1 MEGTESTLS
10 QAEWDWDVVVV
21 GLGPVGTTLCG
32 LLARQGLKVLGI
44 DRENSVYGLPRAG
57 HMDHSILRTLSE
69 IGVLDAALAEMIPNH
84 GLELRSGEGKV
95 LARIPVATRT
105 PSGLP
110 SSMHFHQPTFDRIL
124 REGVDRMPNVT
135 LRNSVRLVDF
145 KEVADGVAIKLE
157 APEGEVKVRSRFIVG
172 CDGASSGVRTKAG
185 LGMRDYGFEESWM
198 VVDLI
203 LRNVPPTL
211 ARDTVFGADPRR
223 PYAMIEL
230 PGMRY
235 RFEFMLLP
243 HEDATVVVSEDI
255 AYGLIAPW
263 VQRGDIQAIERTIVY
278 TFRGMQAEHWCRG
291 NVAIAGDAAHLTPPF
306 LGQGLCSGVRD
317 AANLAWKIG
326 AALRGD
332 LPRSILESY
341 QAERGPHVDNVIRT
355 SITLGKNLCILD
367 PKAAAER
374 DDALLNGGE
383 PEEARIRFKLGE
395 LEPGAWVMKN
405 GGMYVMNDTTPQGSL
420 DEILGSGFGVI
431 ARSEAAL
438 DGHEDLIARLKAKFL
453 TLDKIALPMVEKFM
467 TQKGMNVLVVR
478 PDKYV
483 LGGGTSMAEV
493 AAHLAQNLQAD
504 DLERPVA

>member
-1 MEGTESTLS
+1 MPEARAALS
-10 QAEWDWDVVVV
+10 QEGWDVVVV

-32 LLARQGLKVLGI
+32 LLSRQGLKVLGV
-44 DRENSVYGLPRAG
+44 DREKSIYGLPRAG

-69 IGVLDAALAEMIPNH
+69 IGVLDEALAEMIPNN
-84 GLELRSGEGKV
+84 GLELRSGEGRV
-95 LARIPVATRT
+95 LARIPDAART

-124 REGVDRMPNVT
+124 RKGVERLPGVV
-135 LRNSVRLVDF
+135 LRNSVRMLDF
-145 KEVADGVAIKLE
+145 HDDADGVTVDLE
-157 APEGEVKVRSRFIVG
+157 TPEGSVQVRSRFLVG
-172 CDGASSGVRTKAG
+172 CDGASSGVRTRAG
-185 LGMRDYGFEESWM
+185 FGVRDYGFEESWM

-203 LRNVPPTL
+203 LRNVPDTL

-243 HEDATVVVSEDI
+243 GDDAATIITEDAT
-255 AYGLIAPW
+255 YGLIAPW
-263 VQRGDIQAIERTIVY
+263 LQRSDVQAIERTIVY
-278 TFRGMQAEHWCRG
+278 TFRGMQARQWYRG
-291 NVAIAGDAAHLTPPF
+291 HVAVAGDAAHLTPPF

-332 LPRSILESY
+332 LPDSILQSY
-341 QAERGPHVDNVIRT
+341 QAERGPHVDNVITT
-355 SITLGKNLCILD
+355 SITLGKNLCMLD

-383 PEEARIRFKLGE
+383 PEDARIRFKLGE
-395 LEPGAWVMKN
+395 LAPGAWIMEN
-405 GGMYVMNDTTPQGSL
+405 GGMYVLNDTTPQGSL
-420 DEILGSGFGVI
+420 DDFLGQDFGVI
-431 ARSEAAL
+431 ARTEAAI
-438 DGHEDLIARLKAKFL
+438 DGHAGLIARLRAKVL
-453 TLDKIALPMVEKFM
+453 TLDRVSLPMVEAQM
-467 TQKGMNVLVVR
+467 ARRGMNVMVVR

-483 LGGGTSMAEV
+483 LGGGASLDEV
-493 AAHLAQNLQAD
+493 AAYLAPNL
-504 DLERPVA
+504 